1 MDNRTIKQNI
11 AAFRKRLGM
20 TQEQMAEL
28 IHISTTAY
36 RDLEKGNTVILSE
49 KIIDMAARTGFSV
62 EEIIQE
68 KPFRT
73 EEVGCLENAQK
84 EYGSQNGDIRQEVE
98 RLRQEAE
105 RLRQEAERLRQ
116 EAERLRQ
123 EAEHFRQEA
132 DYLRQINQL
141 QSQMISDKDDI
152 IKMLKRSLE
161 ETRSSQP
168 SNE

>member
-1 MDNRTIKQNI
+1 MLKKIGKMDNRTIKQNI

-73 EEVGCLENAQK
+73 EDVGCLENAQK

-105 RLRQEAERLRQ
+105 
-116 EAERLRQ
+116 
-123 EAEHFRQEA
+123 HFRQEA
-132 DYLRQINQL
+132 EYLRQINQL

>member
-49 KIIDMAARTGFSV
+49 KIIDMAARTGFPV

-73 EEVGCLENAQK
+73 EEVGFLENAQK

-98 RLRQEAE
+98 RLRQES
-105 RLRQEAERLRQ
+105 
-116 EAERLRQ
+116 
-123 EAEHFRQEA
+123 EHFRQEA

-161 ETRSSQP
+161 ETDRKSVV
-168 SNE
+168 

>member
-1 MDNRTIKQNI
+1 MLKKIGKMDNRTIKQNI

-49 KIIDMAARTGFSV
+49 KIIDMAARTGFPV

-73 EEVGCLENAQK
+73 EDVSCLENAQK

-98 RLRQEAE
+98 RLRQES
-105 RLRQEAERLRQ
+105 
-116 EAERLRQ
+116 
-123 EAEHFRQEA
+123 EHFRQEA
-132 DYLRQINQL
+132 EYLRQINQL

>member
-98 RLRQEAE
+98 RLRQET
-105 RLRQEAERLRQ
+105 
-116 EAERLRQ
+116 
-123 EAEHFRQEA
+123 EHFRQEA

>member
-105 RLRQEAERLRQ
+105 
-116 EAERLRQ
+116 
-123 EAEHFRQEA
+123 HFRQEA
-132 DYLRQINQL
+132 EYLRQINQL

>member
-49 KIIDMAARTGFSV
+49 KIIDMAAKTGFPV

-68 KPFRT
+68 KHFRT
-73 EEVGCLENAQK
+73 EEVSCLENAQK

-98 RLRQEAE
+98 RLRQES
-105 RLRQEAERLRQ
+105 
-116 EAERLRQ
+116 
-123 EAEHFRQEA
+123 EHFRQEA

>member
-73 EEVGCLENAQK
+73 EDVSCLENAQK

-98 RLRQEAE
+98 RLRQES
-105 RLRQEAERLRQ
+105 
-116 EAERLRQ
+116 
-123 EAEHFRQEA
+123 EHFRQEA
-132 DYLRQINQL
+132 EYLRQINQL

>member
-1 MDNRTIKQNI
+1 MLKKIGKMDNRTIKQNI

-98 RLRQEAE
+98 RLS
-105 RLRQEAERLRQ
+105 
-116 EAERLRQ
+116 Q

-132 DYLRQINQL
+132 DNLRQINQL

>member
-73 EEVGCLENAQK
+73 EDVGCLENAQK

-98 RLRQEAE
+98 RLRQET
-105 RLRQEAERLRQ
+105 
-116 EAERLRQ
+116 
-123 EAEHFRQEA
+123 EHFRQEA

-161 ETRSSQP
+161 EIRSSQP

>member
-49 KIIDMAARTGFSV
+49 KIIDMAAKTGFPV

-73 EEVGCLENAQK
+73 EEVSCLENAQK
-84 EYGSQNGDIRQEVE
+84 EYGSQNGDIRQEV
-98 RLRQEAE
+98 
-105 RLRQEAERLRQ
+105 
-116 EAERLRQ
+116 ERLRQ

>member
-105 RLRQEAERLRQ
+105 
-116 EAERLRQ
+116 
-123 EAEHFRQEA
+123 HFRQEA

>member
-49 KIIDMAARTGFSV
+49 KIIDMAARTGFPV

-68 KPFRT
+68 KPFQT

-98 RLRQEAE
+98 RLRQES
-105 RLRQEAERLRQ
+105 
-116 EAERLRQ
+116 
-123 EAEHFRQEA
+123 EHFRQEA
-132 DYLRQINQL
+132 EYLRQINQL

>member
-68 KPFRT
+68 KSFRT
-73 EEVGCLENAQK
+73 EDVGCLENAQK

-105 RLRQEAERLRQ
+105 
-116 EAERLRQ
+116 
-123 EAEHFRQEA
+123 HFRQEA
-132 DYLRQINQL
+132 DYLKQINQL

>member
-84 EYGSQNGDIRQEVE
+84 EYGSQNGDIRQE
-98 RLRQEAE
+98 
-105 RLRQEAERLRQ
+105 
-116 EAERLRQ
+116 AERLRQ

>member
-73 EEVGCLENAQK
+73 EDVGCLENAQK

-98 RLRQEAE
+98 RLRQES
-105 RLRQEAERLRQ
+105 
-116 EAERLRQ
+116 
-123 EAEHFRQEA
+123 EHFRQEA

-161 ETRSSQP
+161 EIRSSQP

>member
-105 RLRQEAERLRQ
+105 
-116 EAERLRQ
+116 
-123 EAEHFRQEA
+123 HFRQEA

-168 SNE
+168 SKE

>member
-1 MDNRTIKQNI
+1 MLKKIGKMDNRTIKQNI

-73 EEVGCLENAQK
+73 EDVGCLENAQK

-98 RLRQEAE
+98 RLRQES
-105 RLRQEAERLRQ
+105 
-116 EAERLRQ
+116 
-123 EAEHFRQEA
+123 EHFRQEA
-132 DYLRQINQL
+132 EYLRQINQL

>member
-105 RLRQEAERLRQ
+105 
-116 EAERLRQ
+116 
-123 EAEHFRQEA
+123 HFRQEA

-161 ETRSSQP
+161 EIRSSQP

>member
-36 RDLEKGNTVILSE
+36 RDLEKANTVILSE

-105 RLRQEAERLRQ
+105 
-116 EAERLRQ
+116 
-123 EAEHFRQEA
+123 HFRQEA
-132 DYLRQINQL
+132 DYLKQINQL

-168 SNE
+168 SKE

>member
-98 RLRQEAE
+98 RLRQES
-105 RLRQEAERLRQ
+105 
-116 EAERLRQ
+116 
-123 EAEHFRQEA
+123 EHFRQEA

>member
-73 EEVGCLENAQK
+73 EDVGCLENAQK

-98 RLRQEAE
+98 RLRQET
-105 RLRQEAERLRQ
+105 
-116 EAERLRQ
+116 
-123 EAEHFRQEA
+123 EHFRQVA

>member
-49 KIIDMAARTGFSV
+49 KIIDMAAKTGFSV

-98 RLRQEAE
+98 RLRQES
-105 RLRQEAERLRQ
+105 
-116 EAERLRQ
+116 
-123 EAEHFRQEA
+123 EHFRQEA

>member
-98 RLRQEAE
+98 RLRHEVE
-105 RLRQEAERLRQ
+105 RLSQ

>member
-105 RLRQEAERLRQ
+105 
-116 EAERLRQ
+116 
-123 EAEHFRQEA
+123 HFRQEA
-132 DYLRQINQL
+132 DYLKQINQL

-168 SNE
+168 SKE

>member
-73 EEVGCLENAQK
+73 EDVGCLENAQK

-98 RLRQEAE
+98 RLRQES
-105 RLRQEAERLRQ
+105 
-116 EAERLRQ
+116 
-123 EAEHFRQEA
+123 EHFRQEA

>member
-62 EEIIQE
+62 EEIARILRIPAGTV
-68 KPFRT
+68 K
-73 EEVGCLENAQK
+73 
-84 EYGSQNGDIRQEVE
+84 S
-98 RLRQEAE
+98 RLHQAFSF
-105 RLRQEAERLRQ
+105 LL
-116 EAERLRQ
+116 
-123 EAEHFRQEA
+123 AEHKTK
-132 DYLRQINQL
+132 
-141 QSQMISDKDDI
+141 SW
-152 IKMLKRSLE
+152 
-161 ETRSSQP
+161 
-168 SNE
+168 

>member
-73 EEVGCLENAQK
+73 EDVGCLENAQK
-84 EYGSQNGDIRQEVE
+84 EYGSQNGDIRQEV
-98 RLRQEAE
+98 
-105 RLRQEAERLRQ
+105 
-116 EAERLRQ
+116 ERLRQ

-161 ETRSSQP
+161 EIRSSQP

>member
-49 KIIDMAARTGFSV
+49 KIIDMAAKTGFPV

-73 EEVGCLENAQK
+73 EEVSCLENAQK

-98 RLRQEAE
+98 RLRQES
-105 RLRQEAERLRQ
+105 
-116 EAERLRQ
+116 
-123 EAEHFRQEA
+123 EHFRQEA

-161 ETRSSQP
+161 EIRSSQP

>member
-49 KIIDMAARTGFSV
+49 KIIDMAAKTGFPV

-68 KPFRT
+68 KPFGT

-84 EYGSQNGDIRQEVE
+84 EYGSQNGDIRQEV
-98 RLRQEAE
+98 
-105 RLRQEAERLRQ
+105 ERLRQ

>member
-73 EEVGCLENAQK
+73 EEVSCLENAQK
-84 EYGSQNGDIRQEVE
+84 EYGSQNGDIRQEV
-98 RLRQEAE
+98 
-105 RLRQEAERLRQ
+105 
-116 EAERLRQ
+116 ERLRQ

>member
-68 KPFRT
+68 KSFRT
-73 EEVGCLENAQK
+73 EDVGCLENAQK
-84 EYGSQNGDIRQEVE
+84 EYGSQNGDIRQEV
-98 RLRQEAE
+98 
-105 RLRQEAERLRQ
+105 
-116 EAERLRQ
+116 ERLRQ

>member
-73 EEVGCLENAQK
+73 EDVGCLENAQK
-84 EYGSQNGDIRQEVE
+84 EYGSQNGDIRQEV
-98 RLRQEAE
+98 
-105 RLRQEAERLRQ
+105 
-116 EAERLRQ
+116 ERLRQ

>member
-73 EEVGCLENAQK
+73 EDVGCLENAQK

-98 RLRQEAE
+98 RLRQES
-105 RLRQEAERLRQ
+105 
-116 EAERLRQ
+116 
-123 EAEHFRQEA
+123 EHFRQEA
-132 DYLRQINQL
+132 EYLRQINQL

>member
-73 EEVGCLENAQK
+73 EDVSCLENAQK

-98 RLRQEAE
+98 RLRQES
-105 RLRQEAERLRQ
+105 
-116 EAERLRQ
+116 
-123 EAEHFRQEA
+123 EHFRQEA

-161 ETRSSQP
+161 EIRSSQP

>member
-98 RLRQEAE
+98 RLRQES
-105 RLRQEAERLRQ
+105 
-116 EAERLRQ
+116 
-123 EAEHFRQEA
+123 EHFRQEA

-161 ETRSSQP
+161 EIRSSQP

>member
-73 EEVGCLENAQK
+73 EDVGCLENAQK

-105 RLRQEAERLRQ
+105 
-116 EAERLRQ
+116 
-123 EAEHFRQEA
+123 HFRQEA
-132 DYLRQINQL
+132 EYLRQINQL

>member
-49 KIIDMAARTGFSV
+49 KIIDMAAKTGFSV

-73 EEVGCLENAQK
+73 EDVSCLENAQK

-98 RLRQEAE
+98 RLRQES
-105 RLRQEAERLRQ
+105 
-116 EAERLRQ
+116 
-123 EAEHFRQEA
+123 EHFRQEA

>member
-105 RLRQEAERLRQ
+105 
-116 EAERLRQ
+116 
-123 EAEHFRQEA
+123 HFRQEA

-141 QSQMISDKDDI
+141 QSQIISDKDDI

-161 ETRSSQP
+161 EIRSSQP

>member
-98 RLRQEAE
+98 RLRQET
-105 RLRQEAERLRQ
+105 
-116 EAERLRQ
+116 
-123 EAEHFRQEA
+123 EHFRQEA
-132 DYLRQINQL
+132 EYLRQINQL

>member
-49 KIIDMAARTGFSV
+49 KIIDMAAKTGFPV

-73 EEVGCLENAQK
+73 EEVSCLENAQK

-98 RLRQEAE
+98 RLRQET
-105 RLRQEAERLRQ
+105 
-116 EAERLRQ
+116 
-123 EAEHFRQEA
+123 EHFRQEA